1 MARLIRSL
9 FAVSIVAF
17 GAAEPQQ
24 MTAPYGEPIR
34 IADAK
39 KAAGAGISEAER
51 QHLHMAFAIVDPGG
65 ELVYLEKM
73 DGTQTASVQIAV
85 DKARSAVLYKRAT
98 KYFEDQVAAG
108 GVGLRFM
115 DMRGAV
121 PIDGGFP
128 LVLNGK
134 IIGAI
139 GVSGGTN
146 TQDGQC
152 GLFGASSL
160 K

>member
-1 MARLIRSL
+1 MIRHYV
-9 FAVSIVAF
+9 FATAGLAIAIAA
-17 GAAEPQQ
+17 GAQQ
-24 MTAPYGEPIR
+24 MAAPYGEAIK

-39 KAAGAGISEAER
+39 KAVSAGIAEAER

-73 DGTQTASVQIAV
+73 DNTQTASVQIAV

-98 KYFEDQVAAG
+98 KYFEDQIAAG
-108 GVGLRFM
+108 GVGLRYM

-128 LVLNGK
+128 LVVSGK
-134 IIGAI
+134 IVGAI

-152 GLFGASSL
+152 GLAGASAVR
-160 K
+160 